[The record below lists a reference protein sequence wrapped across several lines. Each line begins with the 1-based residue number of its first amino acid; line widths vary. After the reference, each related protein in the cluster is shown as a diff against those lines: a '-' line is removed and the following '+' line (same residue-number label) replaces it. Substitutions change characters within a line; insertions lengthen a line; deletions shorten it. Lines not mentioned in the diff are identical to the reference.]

1 MMPDDFECVL
11 TYCTN
16 ATNEVMESG
25 IDYEV
30 ALRRNSTPYK
40 FEVYGVLV
48 VYMVWLC
55 KSGSRGER
63 NSR

>member
-16 ATNEVMESG
+16 ATNEVMEPG
-25 IDYEV
+25 IDYEA

-40 FEVYGVLV
+40 FEVYGVFVVNIYTLV
-48 VYMVWLC
+48 V
-55 KSGSRGER
+55 KK
-63 NSR
+63 

>member
-1 MMPDDFECVL
+1 MMPDEFECVL

-40 FEVYGVLV
+40 FEVYGVFV
-48 VYMVWLC
+48 VYILWL
-55 KSGSRGER
+55 
-63 NSR
+63 